1 MMAPAGQSIYARSG
15 ARGASLRAVSEGTPP
30 RGRMNL
36 VTERLT
42 LRPFT
47 LEDAPFILR
56 LLNEPSFIENIADK
70 GVRTLEHAE
79 EYLKT
84 GPLHS
89 YEVHGHGLCRVALRD
104 SDTPVGMC
112 GLLKRDTLADVDL
125 GYAFL
130 PEFTGRGLALE
141 AARAT
146 VAWAAQTLGL
156 GKLVAIVAPAN
167 TRSIALLRRLGF
179 ANEGTVVMPGDPK
192 ELLLEGLLLGGA

>member
-1 MMAPAGQSIYARSG
+1 
-15 ARGASLRAVSEGTPP
+15 
-30 RGRMNL
+30 MNL

-42 LRPFT
+42 LRPFA

-56 LLNEPSFIENIADK
+56 LLNELSFIENIADK
-70 GVRTLEHAE
+70 GVRTLAQAE
-79 EYLKT
+79 DYLQA

-89 YEVHGHGLCRVALRD
+89 YEVHGHGLCRVGLRG

-146 VAWAAQTLGL
+146 VGWAAQALGRR
-156 GKLVAIVAPAN
+156 KLLAIVAPTN
-167 TRSIALLRRLGF
+167 TRSIALLRKLGF
-179 ANEGTVVMPGDPK
+179 ASEGTVVMPGDPK
-192 ELLLEGLLLGGA
+192 ELLLEGLALGPA